1 MVQRPSL
8 KDFPPR
14 GRELAR
20 LYCAFL
26 VSFFLASSFVVLI
39 SVPAHAAAIQHGTLD
54 LIAENAWITPGQNFT
69 IGMHFKLDTGWHIYW
84 KNPGDSGEP
93 PRVTWQL
100 PQGISAGEIEWP
112 APTRMLYSN
121 IMNYVYDGEV
131 TLLVPMRA
139 DQTVNVSTGTAKFD
153 ASVRLLICSKEMC
166 VPSKAQLSL
175 SVPVK
180 AQASAADQRTA
191 SLFASA
197 RAQLPKAAPK
207 DWQFT
212 WTDRKDSVILHA
224 RTMQHIAT
232 AYFFPME
239 DSPIDYSAKQD
250 FASVAQGFQITM
262 RKGNQPEKYGPR
274 LRGVLVL
281 ADGQAYLLDVPAG
294 SAASGRTGS

>member
-1 MVQRPSL
+1 MVQQPSL
-8 KDFPPR
+8 KEFQPGERDP
-14 GRELAR
+14 AR
-20 LYCAFL
+20 LHFALL
-26 VSFFLASSFVVLI
+26 VSFFLVASFAGLM
-39 SVPAHAAAIQHGTLD
+39 SVSAHATAIQHGTLD

-69 IGMHFKLDTGWHIYW
+69 IGLHFKLDPGWHIYW

-100 PQGISAGEIEWP
+100 PQGITAGEIEWP
-112 APTRMLYSN
+112 APSRMLYSK

-139 DQTVNVSTGTAKFD
+139 DQTVNVSAGTAKFD
-153 ASVRLLICSKEMC
+153 ASLRLLICSKEMC
-166 VPSKAQLSL
+166 VPSRAQLSL
-175 SVPVK
+175 LVPVK
-180 AQASAADQRTA
+180 TQASVADQKTA

-197 RAQLPKAAPK
+197 RAHLPKAAPK
-207 DWQFT
+207 DWQFS
-212 WTDRKDSVILHA
+212 WTDKKDSVILHA
-224 RTMQHIAT
+224 RTMQQISS

-250 FASVAQGFQITM
+250 FVTVAQGFQITM
-262 RKGNQPEKYGPR
+262 RKGNQPEKSGPR

-294 SAASGRTGS
+294 SPPSGRMGS